1 MEKVTPHLHDDVST
15 PKLYAG
21 DSLVNAPQEAL
32 TVASDPNTLSTGGAN
47 NLKTADALIL
57 QNAIDRL
64 NELEIK
70 LQALGIIK

>member
-1 MEKVTPHLHDDVST
+1 MEKVLPHDHGGTNS

-21 DSLVNAPQEAL
+21 DALEGAPQEAL
-32 TVASDPNTLSTGGAN
+32 TVASDPNTLTTGGAN

-57 QNAIDRL
+57 QNALTRL
-64 NELEIK
+64 NELETK